1 MKQLINGE
9 VSVLAGAEAT
19 LLQSRQSEDA
29 GVKKEPETECV
40 LCAGCAWQRLEK
52 CTSNSLSCVFHH
64 GAQQTPLN
72 NDLHSKASLPCVKTG
87 AQKKKW
93 IPAHFSRNITNRIG
107 AMRSLGSLDTY
118 QETTC
123 FHGRYQQMYQI

>member
-19 LLQSRQSEDA
+19 LLQSRQSEREQVRDA

-40 LCAGCAWQRLEK
+40 LCGGGAWQRLEK
-52 CTSNSLSCVFHH
+52 CTSNSLSCVFHR

-72 NDLHSKASLPCVKTG
+72 NYLHSKAALTCVKTS
-87 AQKKKW
+87 AQKKMDTSTLQQKYYKQDW
-93 IPAHFSRNITNRIG
+93 GNEIIRIT
-107 AMRSLGSLDTY
+107 
-118 QETTC
+118 
-123 FHGRYQQMYQI
+123 